1 MSLFQIDSGKEWRGG
16 QRQSFFLVRELVR
29 KGYPCRFYVQPKSPL
44 YEKAEK
50 ERLPVFPLKVRSE
63 IDIFSVLKLA
73 RHMKKAGCVLVHS
86 HDAHA
91 ASVSAMAASRAGVP
105 IRVIS
110 RRVDFSLKKNYFSK
124 IKYRRDIDL
133 IIAISEG
140 VKKVL
145 ISCGIDK
152 DKIRVVPSGIDYTP
166 FENITSQDYLHRE
179 LGFSKD
185 DFLVGIVA
193 HLADHKGHKYLIEAA
208 GILKKKAPQ
217 IKLIIVGKGPLRM
230 ELDKQAK
237 ATDVDDI
244 VFFLGFR
251 EDIPQILASLDVFVL
266 SSYLEGL
273 GTSIMD
279 AMASRLPVV
288 ATNVGGIPELVTH
301 EKTGL
306 LVPPKD
312 PAALARAVLKLY
324 RDRKQAALYGENGYN
339 VVHDKFSSRAMA
351 KKIIKEY
358 EEIARRKNIKLRPI
372 NSYIKKKKKK
382 KN

>member
-16 QRQSFFLVRELVR
+16 QRQSFFLVRELKK
-29 KGYPCRFYVQPKSPL
+29 KGYPCRFYVQPNSPL
-44 YEKAEK
+44 YKKAE
-50 ERLPVFPLKVRSE
+50 EEGLPVFPLRIRSE
-63 IDIFSVLKLA
+63 ASIISALRLA
-73 RHMKKAGCVLVHS
+73 RHMKKANCALVHS

-91 ASVSAMAASRAGVP
+91 AAVSAMAASRAKVP

-110 RRVDFSLKKNYFSK
+110 RRVDFPLKDNYFSK
-124 IKYRRDIDL
+124 IKYHREIDRV
-133 IIAISEG
+133 IAISEG

-145 ISCGIDK
+145 LSSGIDK
-152 DKIRVVPSGIDYTP
+152 NKISVIPSGIDYTP
-166 FENITSQDYLHRE
+166 FENIESRDYLHKE
-179 LGFSKD
+179 LGFSDD

-208 GILKKKAPQ
+208 GIIKEKAPQ

-230 ELDKQAK
+230 ELDEQVKK
-237 ATDVDDI
+237 TDVDDI

-251 EDIPQILASLDVFVL
+251 EDVPRILASLDLFVL

-288 ATNVGGIPELVTH
+288 ATEVGGIPELVTH

-306 LVPPKD
+306 LVPPRD
-312 PAALARAVLKLY
+312 PRALAEAILKLY
-324 RDRKQAALYGENGYN
+324 RDRKLATLYGEEGYK
-339 VVHDKFSSRAMA
+339 VVHEKYSSRAMA
-351 KKIIKEY
+351 KKIIREY
-358 EEIARRKNIKLRPI
+358 EHIARRKDVKLRPI
-372 NSYIKKKKKK
+372 NNFIKKKQTK
-382 KN
+382 